1 MLRPHGSRN
10 SAAISA
16 PVSPRGELASA
27 AQLSPRLSAV
37 PSIDT
42 EQFMDVYE
50 TEIDNALT
58 RMGIAGAPSLRENQ
72 ASVITHALHNEN
84 LFLALA
90 TGAGKSLCF
99 HIPALIQARHQA
111 QVTVVI
117 QPTLGMISNQVR
129 ALSTHGVDVEII
141 SSLTT
146 SKEKNDLAVWLNRD
160 GSHLHRL

>member
-1 MLRPHGSRN
+1 
-10 SAAISA
+10 
-16 PVSPRGELASA
+16 
-27 AQLSPRLSAV
+27 
-37 PSIDT
+37 
-42 EQFMDVYE
+42 MDVYE

-90 TGAGKSLCF
+90 TGAGKSLFF
-99 HIPALIQARHQA
+99 HISALIKARHQA

-117 QPTLGMISNQVR
+117 QPTLEIISNEVR
-129 ALSTHGVDVEII
+129 APSTHGVDVEII

-146 SKEKNDLAVWLNRD
+146 SKEKK
-160 GSHLHRL
+160 